1 MGAKGWSNDA
11 VRAEKNPDS
20 NHKAGSG
27 AKTLFLH
34 ISMNQS
40 YNESK
45 PKLSRGQLLLAA
57 NELASSGGVRLL
69 ERVVRLAELSEDE
82 PSPPETDIWQEL
94 ANNGFRVSRSL
105 KKSLEG
111 YSVGAIRRGM
121 AVVKGKRGV
130 RNPEGYLVEAVRK
143 GW

>member
-1 MGAKGWSNDA
+1 
-11 VRAEKNPDS
+11 
-20 NHKAGSG
+20 
-27 AKTLFLH
+27 
-34 ISMNQS
+34 MNQS

-82 PSPPETDIWQEL
+82 PSLPETDIWQEL